1 MLRRPPRS
9 TRTDTLFPY
18 TTLFRSRGESVE
30 ITGHADR
37 IGSDADNDRLSAA
50 RARNVRRHLEGRG
63 IDGQVIVAEGHGE
76 REPLVA
82 CARAQ
87 GSALGA
93 CLAPN
98 RRVELLNRILR
109 QWPKSQEGHVRDE
122 LGINLT

>member
-37 IGSDADNDRLSAA
+37 IGSDADNDRMSAA
-50 RARNVRRHLEGRG
+50 RARNVRRYIEGRG

-76 REPLVA
+76 REPLVECEREQGAALVA
-82 CARAQ
+82 CTRSEEQ
-87 GSALGA
+87 TSEIQSLMRYSYDVF
-93 CLAPN
+93 CLTQKKN
-98 RRVELLNRILR
+98 S
-109 QWPKSQEGHVRDE
+109 KK
-122 LGINLT
+122 

>member
-50 RARNVRRHLEGRG
+50 RARNVRRYLEGRG

-82 CARAQ
+82 CEREQ
-87 GSALGA
+87 GAALVA
-93 CLAPN
+93 CLAP
-98 RRVELLNRILR
+98 RSEEHTSELQSLMRISYAVFCLKKNKMHTQR
-109 QWPKSQEGHVRDE
+109 
-122 LGINLT
+122 